1 MTIETLEIIHDLLVH
16 EADAKKAIYRE
27 AVEAHR
33 AAVDDLNTRDD
44 VIARLNDARGKAR
57 DEYDC
62 ICDAL
67 NSFERHEW

>member
-1 MTIETLEIIHDLLVH
+1 MTIATLELIHELLKR
-16 EADAKKAIYRE
+16 EKAAKEAIYRE

-57 DEYDC
+57 DEYD
-62 ICDAL
+62 DVNLAL
-67 NSFERHEW
+67 SEFESREW